1 MLIVKLMK
9 KAILFSTLLFAFVSC
24 LSQDIN
30 PNQAQV
36 LVTIKG
42 SDSSVLVN
50 AIDLIGTWR
59 NISSTLPIVG
69 SNVPKAVIDIS
80 NGNIV
85 TINDAWRED
94 YPNKLKNC
102 TWKIVDQHLEFRSP
116 DLGRTTIEIEK
127 LVNSNFFELTI
138 NTFTY
143 RKLVNLST
151 NLN

>member
-1 MLIVKLMK
+1 MLIQKLMK
-9 KAILFSTLLFAFVSC
+9 KTILFSTLLLAFVSG

-42 SDSSVLVN
+42 SDSSILVN

-69 SNVPKAVIDIS
+69 SNVSKAIIDIS
-80 NGNIV
+80 NGNTV

-94 YPNKLKNC
+94 YPNKLKN
-102 TWKIVDQHLEFRSP
+102 
-116 DLGRTTIEIEK
+116 
-127 LVNSNFFELTI
+127 
-138 NTFTY
+138 
-143 RKLVNLST
+143 
-151 NLN
+151 